1 MELLQKQEPFDKE
14 SVKFLKG
21 HEINLKN
28 RTNMVDWMRQVF
40 RVVKALST
48 QTFFIAVSIMDSFLY
63 NLNKEKVYFPG
74 KYLYLLGVTSIYIAT
89 KFQEVKQFSVETTLE
104 ELAHNKFDAE
114 QLLLMEQRIL

>member
-1 MELLQKQEPFDKE
+1 
-14 SVKFLKG
+14 
-21 HEINLKN
+21 
-28 RTNMVDWMRQVF
+28 MVDWMRQVF
-40 RVVKALST
+40 RVVKALNT

-63 NLNKEKVYFPG
+63 NLNKDKVYFPG

-114 QLLLMEQRIL
+114 QLLLME